1 MEIRRSLMKVASL
14 LREMTD
20 VQLALL
26 DLTKR
31 KQPIIV
37 ENNLEELNQ
46 IIGQESSL
54 VSKTRLLEKAIV
66 RESEGRSLTSIVTT
80 SEDEEFRLFRD
91 TLMTTIDQL
100 KKQNEINQKLLNDSL
115 AFVQGSLQLLQPNN
129 SNKTYTREA
138 SEKNESKTLFDSK
151 A

>member
-1 MEIRRSLMKVASL
+1 MKVALL

-26 DLTKR
+26 DLTRR

-37 ENNLEELNQ
+37 ENNLKELNQ

-54 VSKTRLLEKAIV
+54 VSKSRLLEKAIV
-66 RESEGRSLTSIVTT
+66 RESEGRSLSSIVET
-80 SEDEEFRLFRD
+80 SGDEESLMLRD
-91 TLMTTIDQL
+91 TLLTTIHEL
-100 KKQNEINQKLLNDSL
+100 KNQNEINQKLLNDSL
-115 AFVQGSLQLLQPNN
+115 AFVQGSLQLLQPND
-129 SNKTYTREA
+129 SNKTYTRQA
-138 SEKNESKTLFDSK
+138 SEKNESKALFDSK